1 MYTDVPEICLITLFG
16 TNGSGKT
23 RNLKAIEQQLLVGQ
37 VIRIGA
43 ETLVD
48 EVVKGVRNRL
58 TTEELFKRYRE
69 IDTLLIDNLW
79 VLASRPYVSKAIR
92 ELVET
97 RIANTK
103 LTVLASDLNFGQWST
118 RHPEMAGL
126 ITKGWLAQLS

>member
-48 EVVKGVRNRL
+48 EVVKRC
-58 TTEELFKRYRE
+58 
-69 IDTLLIDNLW
+69 
-79 VLASRPYVSKAIR
+79 S
-92 ELVET
+92 
-97 RIANTK
+97 
-103 LTVLASDLNFGQWST
+103 Q
-118 RHPEMAGL
+118 
-126 ITKGWLAQLS
+126 